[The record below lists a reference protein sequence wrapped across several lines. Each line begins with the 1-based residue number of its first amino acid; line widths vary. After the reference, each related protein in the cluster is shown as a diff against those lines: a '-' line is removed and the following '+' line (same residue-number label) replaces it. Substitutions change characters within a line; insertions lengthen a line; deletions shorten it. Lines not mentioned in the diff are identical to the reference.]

1 MILER
6 TEYTLL
12 CEFIAD
18 NAGTELGTNAVRAW
32 ETYRDY
38 GETDEYVVIEVEGYY
53 AVSKI
58 IDEWQPIEISELI
71 QPFDKERV
79 YPLQRIRREITFV
92 Y

>member
-18 NAGTELGTNAVRAW
+18 SAGTELGTTAVRAW
-32 ETYRDY
+32 ATYQDG
-38 GETDEYVVIEVEGYY
+38 GETDDYVVIRVEGYY
-53 AVSKI
+53 AIAKI
-58 IDEWQPIEISELI
+58 IDEWQPIEIKELI
-71 QPFDKERV
+71 QPFDEKRV
-79 YPLQRIRREITFV
+79 YPLQRIKREITFV